1 MYFLF
6 SGEGPTDLGLCAN
19 KGNACDGQ
27 AYNHGPMTIIVD
39 QIVEEEHGYSFLAGT
54 HYGYVSKRMLVER
67 AAELKT
73 IKKAIRIPGKRQPVE
88 IRYFFN
94 NARAF
99 ARIAL
104 ERQQKVKDDAVAVLF
119 RDADGT
125 ASAGRGLWCDKRRST
140 IDGFEA
146 EGFTRGVPMIPRP
159 KSEAWIICAVKSNP
173 YQGCKALESRSG
185 NDNSPH
191 SLKGEL
197 EAILGDVATREKL
210 NSMIA
215 TRTIDISRIIMPS
228 LTAFRE
234 RLKEV
239 I

>member
-1 MYFLF
+1 
-6 SGEGPTDLGLCAN
+6 
-19 KGNACDGQ
+19 
-27 AYNHGPMTIIVD
+27 
-39 QIVEEEHGYSFLAGT
+39 
-54 HYGYVSKRMLVER
+54 
-67 AAELKT
+67 
-73 IKKAIRIPGKRQPVE
+73 
-88 IRYFFN
+88 
-94 NARAF
+94 
-99 ARIAL
+99 
-104 ERQQKVKDDAVAVLF
+104 
-119 RDADGT
+119 
-125 ASAGRGLWCDKRRST
+125 
-140 IDGFEA
+140 
-146 EGFTRGVPMIPRP
+146 MIPRP